1 MAIKKNILIGS
12 AIWVTLFLVNSF
24 YELFKINNDSNI
36 TTIMGL
42 NINIKFTD
50 TELYTVFKLT
60 YKVIIVYLIV
70 IMATFLISFIIKKLS
85 KAK

>member
-1 MAIKKNILIGS
+1 MAIKKILTGS